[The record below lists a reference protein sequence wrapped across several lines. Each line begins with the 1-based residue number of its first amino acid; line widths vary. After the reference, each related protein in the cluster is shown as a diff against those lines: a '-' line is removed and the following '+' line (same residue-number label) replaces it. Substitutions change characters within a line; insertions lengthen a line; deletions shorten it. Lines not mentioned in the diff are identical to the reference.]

1 MLYRFAL
8 HAEQKNSEGY
18 IGVDTTARSLVG
30 CVGTAITRMAPSGK
44 VKVDSEIYD
53 AVSLYGQYIEA
64 GTSVEIIRHENNQ
77 IYVTPHNH

>member
-1 MLYRFAL
+1 
-8 HAEQKNSEGY
+8 
-18 IGVDTTARSLVG
+18 
-30 CVGTAITRMAPSGK
+30 MAPSGK